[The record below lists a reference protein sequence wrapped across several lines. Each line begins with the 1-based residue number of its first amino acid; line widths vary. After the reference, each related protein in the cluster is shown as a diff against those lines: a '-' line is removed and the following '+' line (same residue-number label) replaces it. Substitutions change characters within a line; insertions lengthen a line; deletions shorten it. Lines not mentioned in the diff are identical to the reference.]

1 MPATVREP
9 PPAAAGR
16 SPGTKLIAAVVVVA
30 VLVGLV
36 LTVFGSATSKIV
48 DPVAKAATLSS
59 SAPGYR
65 MRMSIEIASSAL
77 PTPVTGVGN
86 GSFDV
91 RDRAGSVS
99 LTMNLGSDPRVIQAL
114 GSSTLRIDEIL
125 NGTKVYVKLP
135 EAVAGTLR
143 MLGKQWIEVDLAKIA
158 GVPGLSSLSS
168 DPASGDPSQML
179 QYLRAVSDSI
189 VAEGRARVG
198 GLETTHY
205 RAELSL
211 DRVPDAL
218 PSADRA
224 AAQQALSTVERM
236 MQVHEIP
243 VDVWVDAH
251 HMVRRIQMT
260 LDASV
265 PNGQTMRESIVMDIS
280 HYGPQ
285 PRPTPPPADEVQDVS
300 RLMGAGG

>member
-1 MPATVREP
+1 M
-9 PPAAAGR
+9 
-16 SPGTKLIAAVVVVA
+16 
-30 VLVGLV
+30 
-36 LTVFGSATSKIV
+36 
-48 DPVAKAATLSS
+48 
-59 SAPGYR
+59 
-65 MRMSIEIASSAL
+65 
-77 PTPVTGVGN
+77 
-86 GSFDV
+86 
-91 RDRAGSVS
+91 S
-99 LTMNLGSDPRVIQAL
+99 LTMNLGSDPQVTQAL

-135 EAVAGTLR
+135 EGVAGALR

-168 DPASGDPSQML
+168 SPVSSDPSQML
-179 QYLRAVSDSI
+179 QYLQAVSDSI

-198 GLETTHY
+198 GFETTHY
-205 RAELSL
+205 RAQLSL

-218 PSADRA
+218 PSVDRA
-224 AAQQALSTVERM
+224 AAQQTLSAVERL

-251 HMVRRIQMT
+251 HLVRRIQMAI
-260 LDASV
+260 DANV
-265 PNGQTMRESIVMDIS
+265 PSGQTMQESIAIDIS

-300 RLMGAGG
+300 GLTGAGG